1 MYARLSNT
9 KNFNFDF
16 DSERESRYTKL
27 KNSPSSGFFLDDKKF
42 ILQQSNTK
50 AESVRQTDIQLE
62 SQFFDTIRVP
72 EQAHVVQ
79 SAISKTGR

>member
-16 DSERESRYTKL
+16 HSERESRYAKL
-27 KNSPSSGFFLDDKKF
+27 KNSPSSGFLLDDKKF
-42 ILQQSNTK
+42 ILQSGITTSPPHQK
-50 AESVRQTDIQLE
+50 DIQLE

-72 EQAHVVQ
+72 EQAQVVQ
-79 SAISKTGR
+79 SDISKTGR